1 VNAAGVVHPGSL
13 VDAEADHIRHMV
25 DVNLLAAIFL
35 FREALPCLAQRRG
48 AIISIGSV
56 GGLVS
61 SRISAT
67 YGATKAAIH
76 HLTVCLAREFARH
89 GVRINTIIPGP
100 VETAFV
106 GGGALQQLAE
116 ATLSGRIG
124 QPDEIARW
132 VTALADPNAQWVT
145 GASLTVDGGFVI
157 GP

>member
-1 VNAAGVVHPGSL
+1 
-13 VDAEADHIRHMV
+13 
-25 DVNLLAAIFL
+25 
-35 FREALPCLAQRRG
+35 
-48 AIISIGSV
+48 
-56 GGLVS
+56 
-61 SRISAT
+61 AT